1 MVHQEEVNPI
11 EENQGDYYDE
21 DIGYVDVETE
31 DQQRVI
37 PRQTTG
43 KKLNISKNASN
54 FLYHLYNLND
64 DLRRLL
70 LAILTNFWSIFDKI
84 MIFIM

>member
-31 DQQRVI
+31 DQQTDVE
-37 PRQTTG
+37 
-43 KKLNISKNASN
+43 
-54 FLYHLYNLND
+54 
-64 DLRRLL
+64 
-70 LAILTNFWSIFDKI
+70 AIETEDAAEQPGE
-84 MIFIM
+84 M